1 MSWLPPVPPALSL
14 IPSDQYGNYFYIL
27 RSFQG
32 FEVSKVKIFS
42 SVLTKKVLSIK
53 KKDDLV
59 REFFIILVTFRF
71 ISFLAAQG
79 FAAGCGLLTVVAPV
93 AKHWL

>member
-1 MSWLPPVPPALSL
+1 MPPALSL

-59 REFFIILVTFRF
+59 REFLIILVTFRF

-79 FAAGCGLLTVVAPV
+79 FAAGCGLLTVAAPV